1 MGIGGI
7 YMERKVTIQDIAA
20 IAEVSKSTV
29 SRYLNHGYVSEE
41 KAERIQKAIAATGF
55 SSNAFARRLKAKK
68 SGVIGIVMP
77 RVDSP
82 TGGKLL
88 TGIAKAFDEVGCR
101 TLFESSFLEMPREIK
116 NIEHLAQFG
125 VDGILVS
132 SLGITDEHIALVK
145 ELKEQEIPV
154 LFIGQQHEKVHYI
167 KADDF
172 GAGRLL
178 GDYIRRM
185 GHERVVFVGVTEKD
199 KAVGVARKDGFVEVF
214 SRGNRNASVNFVET
228 DFGFEDSYKKS
239 EEILAY
245 RPSAVICATDG
256 LAVGIMRA
264 LHENGVAVP
273 GEVSVVGFGGY
284 ELGAV
289 TYPPL
294 TTVAF
299 DYEALGRRAAKMLL
313 KMLAGE
319 VVESVSD
326 FPAQLIERG
335 SVGKVLW
342 GSEG

>member
-1 MGIGGI
+1 
-7 YMERKVTIQDIAA
+7 MERRVTIQDIAT

-41 KAERIQKAIAATGF
+41 KAERIQQAIAATGF

-116 NIEHLAQFG
+116 SIEHLAQLG
-125 VDGILVS
+125 ADGIVVH
-132 SLGITDEHIALVK
+132 SLGITTAHHALV
-145 ELKEQEIPV
+145 ETLKERDVPV
-154 LFIGQQHEKVHYI
+154 LFVGQQDENVKYI
-167 KADDF
+167 KVDDF

-199 KAVGVARKDGFVEVF
+199 RAVGVERKDGFSEIF
-214 SRGNRNASVNFVET
+214 TRGNRGASVSFVET
-228 DFGFEDSYKKS
+228 EFGIEASYHKS
-239 EEILAY
+239 GEILAR
-245 RPSAVICATDG
+245 RPSAVVCATDG
-256 LAVGIMRA
+256 IAFGVMRA
-264 LHENGVAVP
+264 LHENGIAVP
-273 GEVSVVGFGGY
+273 GEVSVAGFGGY
-284 ELGAV
+284 DMGAV

-299 DYEALGRRAAKMLL
+299 DYEELGRRAARMLL
-313 KMLAGE
+313 RMLSAE
-319 VVESVSD
+319 IVESVSD

-335 SVGKVLW
+335 SVNKVLW

>member
-132 SLGITDEHIALVK
+132 SLGITDEHIALV
-145 ELKEQEIPV
+145 
-154 LFIGQQHEKVHYI
+154 
-167 KADDF
+167 
-172 GAGRLL
+172 
-178 GDYIRRM
+178 
-185 GHERVVFVGVTEKD
+185 
-199 KAVGVARKDGFVEVF
+199 
-214 SRGNRNASVNFVET
+214 
-228 DFGFEDSYKKS
+228 
-239 EEILAY
+239 
-245 RPSAVICATDG
+245 
-256 LAVGIMRA
+256 
-264 LHENGVAVP
+264 
-273 GEVSVVGFGGY
+273 
-284 ELGAV
+284 
-289 TYPPL
+289 
-294 TTVAF
+294 
-299 DYEALGRRAAKMLL
+299 
-313 KMLAGE
+313 
-319 VVESVSD
+319 
-326 FPAQLIERG
+326 
-335 SVGKVLW
+335 
-342 GSEG
+342 